1 MKVFLSNF
9 NKVINTKIRV
19 PFPFLD
25 VYIFKWNKCSH
36 SGIHDHA
43 DKGCLM
49 FLAKGEMEE
58 YVYTNKLKYL
68 YTNIHKA
75 PTITFINNNFV
86 NPTYDHVACKRDVG
100 LIVDAPFATLF
111 CKHLYTFNRSVT
123 T

>member
-68 YTNIHKA
+68 YTNIHKS
-75 PTITFINNNFV
+75 PTITFINNNIGYHSIKPIRKSLSIHFYYPK
-86 NPTYDHVACKRDVG
+86 NYKTKYFIK
-100 LIVDAPFATLF
+100 
-111 CKHLYTFNRSVT
+111 
-123 T
+123 